1 MRGIVGFIAV
11 IFLISLSVGLIHYY
25 QCNATEKENPTEML
39 DIDSTMT
46 LEPDTIAEQDLIYKY
61 KIQNK

>member
-11 IFLISLSVGLIHYY
+11 IFLISLSARLIHYY

-39 DIDSTMT
+39 DSTMT

-61 KIQNK
+61 KIQTK

>member
-25 QCNATEKENPTEML
+25 QRNATEKENPTEML
-39 DIDSTMT
+39 DSTMT
-46 LEPDTIAEQDLIYKY
+46 LETDTIAEQDLIYKY